1 MQADQGA
8 KALAIAQEQR
18 ALKDANH
25 DLLFSWLLKAC
36 ALLVLACLLGAAGA
50 TLWGGRHAFGTFGWH
65 FLVSSAWDP
74 GNDVYG
80 ALVPV
85 YGTIATSLIALLIA
99 VPVSFGIALY
109 LSEVAPPW
117 LRTPVASAIEL
128 LAGIPSIIYGM
139 WGLFVF
145 APFFAEHIKPWLT
158 EHLGNPPPVQ
168 VPWGDG
174 IIPFTPWAIE
184 QVSVIGPVA
193 HQWHKLTWAF
203 GQLFTSD
210 YPFGAS
216 ILTAGIVLAV
226 MIIPF
231 ISSVMR
237 EVFQTVP
244 TRLKES
250 AYALGSSTWEVSWDI
265 VLPYTRSAVVGG
277 VFLGLGRALGETMA
291 VTFVLGNAMSL
302 SPSLLDPGASIA
314 STIANQF
321 SEAAGLQKSSLMALA
336 FLLFVVTF
344 FVLLIARLMLRRLAL
359 KEGR

>member
-1 MQADQGA
+1 MQAEPSA
-8 KALAIAQEQR
+8 VAPVIAPPTER
-18 ALKDANH
+18 ALRDARN
-25 DLLFSWLLKAC
+25 DRLFGWLLKAC
-36 ALLVLACLLGAAGA
+36 ALIVLASLLGAAGA

-65 FLVSSAWDP
+65 FLVSDAWDP
-74 GNDVYG
+74 GNDQYG

-85 YGTIATSLIALLIA
+85 YGTIATSFIALLIA

-139 WGLFVF
+139 WGLFIF
-145 APFFAEHIKPWLT
+145 APFFADHIKPWLANY
-158 EHLGNPPPVQ
+158 LGNKPD
-168 VPWGDG
+168 DG
-174 IIPFTPWAIE
+174 HPTWIASHTF
-184 QVSVIGPVA
+184 IG
-193 HQWHKLTWAF
+193 KLF
-203 GQLFTSD
+203 GSD
-210 YPFGAS
+210 YPFGAGV
-216 ILTAGIVLAV
+216 LTAGIVLAI

-265 VLPYTRSAVVGG
+265 VLPYTRSAVIGG
-277 VFLGLGRALGETMA
+277 IFLGLGRALGETMA
-291 VTFVLGNAMSL
+291 VTFVLGNAMQL
-302 SPSLLDPGASIA
+302 SASLLDPGASIA

-344 FVLLIARLMLRRLAL
+344 IVLLIARLMLRQLAH

>member
-1 MQADQGA
+1 MQANSGA
-8 KALAIAQEQR
+8 AAPSLAPLQEQR
-18 ALKDANH
+18 AARDARQ
-25 DLLFSWLLKAC
+25 DRFFGGLLKTC
-36 ALLVLACLLGAAGA
+36 ALLVLASLLGAAGA
-50 TLWGGRHAFGTFGWH
+50 TLWGGREAFAAFGWH
-65 FLVSSAWDP
+65 FLVSPAWDP
-74 GNDVYG
+74 GSDTYG

-85 YGTIATSLIALLIA
+85 YGTIVTSVIALLIA

-109 LSEVAPPW
+109 LSEVAPAW

-145 APFFAEHIKPWLT
+145 APFFADHIKPWLT
-158 EHLGNPPPVQ
+158 SYLGDKPDDGKLSWVAAH
-168 VPWGDG
+168 VPLVGR
-174 IIPFTPWAIE
+174 
-184 QVSVIGPVA
+184 
-193 HQWHKLTWAF
+193 LF
-203 GQLFTSD
+203 GSA

-216 ILTAGIVLAV
+216 VLTAGIVLAV
-226 MIIPF
+226 MVIPF

-250 AYALGSSTWEVSWDI
+250 AYALGSSTWEVAWDI
-265 VLPYTRSAVVGG
+265 VLPYTRSAVIGG
-277 VFLGLGRALGETMA
+277 IFLGLGRALGETMA
-291 VTFVLGNAMSL
+291 VTFVLGNAMQL
-302 SPSLLDPGASIA
+302 SASLLDPGASIA

-344 FVLLIARLMLRRLAL
+344 VVLLIARLMLRRLAG

>member
-1 MQADQGA
+1 MPDAT
-8 KALAIAQEQR
+8 LTSIAPEQR
-18 ALKDANH
+18 ASRDARH
-25 DLLFSWLLKAC
+25 DRLFAGLLKAC
-36 ALLVLACLLGAAGA
+36 ALLVLAALLGAAFA
-50 TLWGGRHAFGTFGWH
+50 TLWGGREAFGTFGWH

-74 GNDVYG
+74 SSQEYG

-85 YGTIATSLIALLIA
+85 YGTLATSFIALLIA

-109 LSEVAPPW
+109 LSEVAPRW

-145 APFFAEHIKPWLT
+145 APFFAEHVKPWLT
-158 EHLGNPPPVQ
+158 NYLGNNPDDGNPSWVATH
-168 VPWGDG
+168 VPFVGKM
-174 IIPFTPWAIE
+174 FA
-184 QVSVIGPVA
+184 
-193 HQWHKLTWAF
+193 
-203 GQLFTSD
+203 SD

-216 ILTAGIVLAV
+216 ILVAGIVLAI

-265 VLPYTRSAVVGG
+265 VLPYTRSAVIGG
-277 VFLGLGRALGETMA
+277 IFLGLGRALGETMA
-291 VTFVLGNAMSL
+291 VTFVLGNAMAL
-302 SPSLLDPGASIA
+302 SASLLDPGASIA

-321 SEAAGLQKSSLMALA
+321 SEAVGLQKSALMALA

-344 FVLLIARLMLRRLAL
+344 IVLLIARLMLRRLASR
-359 KEGR
+359 EGR

>member
-1 MQADQGA
+1 MQANVGD
-8 KALAIAQEQR
+8 LAATVSEQEAR
-18 ALKDANH
+18 AHRDARH
-25 DLLFSWLLKAC
+25 DRLFSWLLMGC

-74 GNDVYG
+74 GSDTYG

-85 YGTIATSLIALLIA
+85 YGTLMTSLIALVIA
-99 VPVSFGIALY
+99 VPISFGVALY

-139 WGLFVF
+139 WGLFIF
-145 APFFAEHIKPWLT
+145 APFFADHIKPWLT
-158 EHLGNPPPVQ
+158 NYLGNKPD
-168 VPWGDG
+168 DG
-174 IIPFTPWAIE
+174 KLSW
-184 QVSVIGPVA
+184 VA
-193 HQWHKLTWAF
+193 QHTFLGKLF
-203 GQLFTSD
+203 GSD

-216 ILTAGIVLAV
+216 ILTAGIVLAI

-244 TRLKES
+244 SRLKES

-265 VLPYTRSAVVGG
+265 VLPYTRSAVIGG
-277 VFLGLGRALGETMA
+277 IFLGLGRALGETMA
-291 VTFVLGNAMSL
+291 VTFVLGNAMQL
-302 SPSLLDPGASIA
+302 SPSILDPGASIA

-321 SEAAGLQKSSLMALA
+321 SEAAGLQKSTLMALA

-344 FVLLIARLMLRRLAL
+344 IVLLIARWMLRQLAH

>member
-1 MQADQGA
+1 MSAQPGT
-8 KALAIAQEQR
+8 IAPPMVMEQR
-18 ALKDANH
+18 TRRDARQE
-25 DLLFSWLLKAC
+25 LLFRWLLKGC
-36 ALLVLACLLGAAGA
+36 ALVVLASLLGAAGA
-50 TLWGGRHAFGTFGWH
+50 TLWGGREAFAKFGWH
-65 FLVSSAWDP
+65 FLISTAWDP

-85 YGTIATSLIALLIA
+85 YGTVVTSLIALLIA

-109 LSEVAPPW
+109 LSEVAPSW
-117 LRTPVASAIEL
+117 LRTPVSSAIEL

-145 APFFAEHIKPWLT
+145 APFFSAHIKPWLT
-158 EHLGNPPPVQ
+158 SNLGNKPDDGKLSWVAQ
-168 VPWGDG
+168 HVPFVG
-174 IIPFTPWAIE
+174 
-184 QVSVIGPVA
+184 
-193 HQWHKLTWAF
+193 KLF
-203 GQLFTSD
+203 GSD

-216 ILTAGIVLAV
+216 ILVAGIVLAI
-226 MIIPF
+226 MIVPF

-265 VLPYTRSAVVGG
+265 VLPYTRSAVIGG
-277 VFLGLGRALGETMA
+277 IFLGLGRALGETMA
-291 VTFVLGNAMSL
+291 VAFIIGNSMTFSA
-302 SPSLLDPGASIA
+302 SLLDPGTSIA

-321 SEAAGLQKSSLMALA
+321 SEASGLQKSSLMALA

-344 FVLLIARLMLRRLAL
+344 IVLLIARLMLRQLKR
-359 KEGR
+359 KEGN

>member
-1 MQADQGA
+1 MQANEA
-8 KALAIAQEQR
+8 ASAPFSTQEVR
-18 ALKDANH
+18 ARRDAR
-25 DLLFSWLLKAC
+25 DDRLFGWLLKGC
-36 ALLVLACLLGAAGA
+36 ALLVLASLLGAAGS
-50 TLWGGRHAFGTFGWH
+50 TLWGGRDAFAHFGLG
-65 FLVSSAWDP
+65 FLTSSEWNPSD
-74 GNDVYG
+74 DVYG

-85 YGTIATSLIALLIA
+85 FGTLITSFIALLVA
-99 VPVSFGIALY
+99 VPISFGIALY

-117 LRTPVASAIEL
+117 LRTPVSSAIEL

-145 APFFAEHIKPWLT
+145 APFFADHVKPWLT
-158 EHLGNPPPVQ
+158 NYLGNQPDDGKVSWVAAH
-168 VPWGDG
+168 VP
-174 IIPFTPWAIE
+174 F
-184 QVSVIGPVA
+184 IGRM
-193 HQWHKLTWAF
+193 F
-203 GQLFTSD
+203 GND
-210 YPFGAS
+210 NPFGGS
-216 ILTAGIVLAV
+216 VLTAGIVLAI

-250 AYALGSSTWEVSWDI
+250 AYALGSSTWEVVWDI
-265 VLPYTRSAVVGG
+265 VLPYTRSAVIGG
-277 VFLGLGRALGETMA
+277 IFLGLGRALGETMA
-291 VTFVLGNAMSL
+291 VTFIIGNKMKL

-321 SEAAGLQKSSLMALA
+321 GEAAGLQKSALMALA

-344 FVLLIARLMLRRLAL
+344 IVLMIARLMLRRLAH

>member
-1 MQADQGA
+1 MQATVGA
-8 KALAIAQEQR
+8 TASSVPQEER
-18 ALKDANH
+18 ARRDARH
-25 DLLFSWLLKAC
+25 DRLFGWLLKGC

-65 FLVSSAWDP
+65 FLVSDAWDP
-74 GNDVYG
+74 SSDTYG

-85 YGTIATSLIALLIA
+85 YGTIATSFIALLLA

-139 WGLFVF
+139 WGLFIF
-145 APFFAEHIKPWLT
+145 APFFSDHIKPWMT
-158 EHLGNPPPVQ
+158 NYLGDKPDDGKLSWVAQ
-168 VPWGDG
+168 HVPFVG
-174 IIPFTPWAIE
+174 
-184 QVSVIGPVA
+184 
-193 HQWHKLTWAF
+193 KLF
-203 GQLFTSD
+203 GSD

-265 VLPYTRSAVVGG
+265 VLPYTRSAVIGG
-277 VFLGLGRALGETMA
+277 IFLGLGRALGETMA
-291 VTFVLGNAMSL
+291 VTFVLGNAMKL
-302 SPSLLDPGASIA
+302 SPSILDPGASIA

-321 SEAAGLQKSSLMALA
+321 SEAAGLQKSTLMALA

-344 FVLLIARLMLRRLAL
+344 IVLLIARWMLRQLAH